1 MTTVSDETS
10 NAVPAEP
17 DPDRAPDAAVTDA
30 DGNAVTSEEA
40 AATDS
45 TDEDAADGVGDELPD
60 DAVDSAPADPGPFET
75 DDAGETDETGAP
87 GADVVASDDEDIDD
101 SEIDAVG
108 DGAETT
114 GDDEQTA
121 EAVETVET
129 DPADDDTGAT
139 DDTDTDTEA
148 TGDNDDSPGDIAAD
162 DQALDADDA
171 VVPASTAT
179 QLDPDDDTW
188 WKSAVFYQIYPRS
201 FSDLDGDGV
210 GDLAGVI
217 DKLGYLELL
226 GVDALWLSP
235 IMRSPMAD
243 HGYDVSDPRD
253 IDPIFGDLA
262 RFDELIAE
270 AHERSIR
277 VTMDLVPNH
286 TSDQHQWFVDAL
298 AAEPGSNE
306 RARYIFRDG
315 RGDDGDEPPNNWRS
329 IFGGPA
335 WTRVPDPDGTP
346 GQWYL
351 HIFAAEQ
358 PDLNWENPEVFD
370 DLEQTLRF
378 WLDRGVDGFR
388 IDVAHGMAKPADLPD
403 MDLES
408 TGLLQNDDDDP
419 RFNNYAVHDIHRKI
433 RKVLDEYPGS
443 ANVGEIWVDDNERF
457 AEYLRPDELH
467 LGFNFRLAKATFDT
481 ESIRDAIEN
490 SLAAVLSVSGVP
502 TWTLSNHDVDREV
515 SRYGR
520 IEGTPSGADPAD
532 PEIEAPDTDI
542 DLGILRA
549 RAMLLVELA
558 LPGTVFIYNGAEL
571 GLPNADLPDDAL
583 QDPVWERSGH
593 TERGRDACRVPL
605 PWEGFEPPFGFSG
618 NPDTWLPMPSSW
630 SRFTVEAQLEDIGS
644 TLSLYRQAIEMRYE
658 RTEFDGDT
666 VEWYGA
672 PDGCLAFRRSVGHLT
687 CALNTGDVPVPLPPG
702 EILLTSYPLIDGQL
716 APNSA
721 AWLV

>member
-17 DPDRAPDAAVTDA
+17 DPDAAPDAVVTDA
-30 DGNAVTSEEA
+30 DGNDVTSEEA

-45 TDEDAADGVGDELPD
+45 TDEDAAEGVGKEPAD
-60 DAVDSAPADPGPFET
+60 DTVDSARTDPGPTET
-75 DDAGETDETGAP
+75 EGAGETDETGTP
-87 GADVVASDDEDIDD
+87 DADVAGSADEAIDD
-101 SEIDAVG
+101 SEIEA
-108 DGAETT
+108 A

-121 EAVETVET
+121 ETVEAVEV
-129 DPADDDTGAT
+129 DHADDDTDDAVAT
-139 DDTDTDTEA
+139 DIEA
-148 TGDNDDSPGDIAAD
+148 TEDNDDPTDDIAAD
-162 DQALDADDA
+162 DQTVDADDA
-171 VVPASTAT
+171 VVPASAAT

-188 WKSAVFYQIYPRS
+188 WKAAIFYQIYPRS

-286 TSDQHQWFVDAL
+286 TSDQHPWFVEAL
-298 AAEPGSNE
+298 AAEPGSSE

-315 RGDDGDEPPNNWRS
+315 RGDDGDEPPNNWQS

-370 DLEQTLRF
+370 DLEKTLRF

-408 TGLLQNDDDDP
+408 AGLLQNDDDDP

-433 RKVLDEYPGS
+433 RKVLDEYPGA

-490 SLAAVLSVSGVP
+490 SLEAVLSVSGVP

-520 IEGTPSGADPAD
+520 IAATPAGADPAD
-532 PEIEAPDTDI
+532 VDVESSDTDI

-571 GLPNADLPDDAL
+571 GLPNADLPDGAL

-605 PWEGFEPPFGFSG
+605 PWEGVEPPFGFSS
-618 NPDTWLPMPSSW
+618 NPDTWLPMPASW
-630 SRFTVEAQLEDIGS
+630 TRFTVEAQLEDIGS

-658 RTEFDGDT
+658 RPEFEGDT